1 MGIRAIA
8 YLVVL
13 ICVGCAVVL
22 WLFIGLVFLSITIY
36 NKVSGKKVSVRRH
49 EIKVRD
55 NSVDDNDR
63 SNLFL

>member
-8 YLVVL
+8 HLVVL

-36 NKVSGKKVSVRRH
+36 NKASGKKVSVRRH